1 MRTCRARSVSSDP
14 GDTPDLDASPD
25 VFTWMWMRR
34 GVVMGGEDW
43 ARTARPESRAVAFL
57 VVSTEE
63 TQNRL
68 GTCDAK
74 GLHLSRGYVSWRF
87 YSFEEVDWI

>member
-1 MRTCRARSVSSDP
+1 
-14 GDTPDLDASPD
+14 
-25 VFTWMWMRR
+25 
-34 GVVMGGEDW
+34 
-43 ARTARPESRAVAFL
+43 VAFL

-87 YSFEEVDWI
+87 YAFEEVNWI